1 MMKLRFFT
9 ALLFCGFLSSSIAQI
24 GGFGKWEYLYSDA
37 SIKVE
42 IAYRIRPCNGGE
54 ESNNRSKYK
63 YRITGSPKYASD
75 YYLNWKMDYVDCNG
89 NLFYRNNALNIGRSN
104 PHFSDYVSEL
114 VIPADDEEFTCKSL
128 ENAHYDTILSY
139 TKSYGGGVKALP
151 LSKDPKS
158 VLGNRNVYKGDATT
172 LTVNGGTLGVG
183 AKWVWYSDACG
194 GQQIGTGAAVTVSP
208 YQTTSYFVRAEGKNI
223 TNCADVTV
231 IVSQL
236 SVAPTAISGDATIC
250 KGESTTLSVSGG
262 RLGAEAEWVWYSNSC
277 GGTKIGTGKSI
288 TVSPTKSVTY
298 YVRAEGTYNKTDCA
312 SATVNTYERS
322 IAPVQITTSK
332 ITCANEPITL
342 SVSGGSK
349 APDATWTWYNG
360 SCGESIL
367 GTGTTIKYTPEFH
380 YSNKVFV
387 RAEGECNTT
396 PCTYT
401 SIYAD
406 AISKPA
412 TGILNSN
419 EYNKIKLELYGGSLG
434 KGAVW
439 KWYKNGVPF
448 ATGATINTTLKK
460 KPMRYSVRAEGNCNT
475 TAFTSIDVAA
485 KTKRKWSS
493 IYTLNNKFLHLG
505 FGIGFDLA
513 SYSIESTIQNVTS
526 QYGYHGTHNSNTT
539 KSVVRKQYTPMGI
552 QAEFV
557 FHPYMKDFFSIGII
571 TAGAVCVPVVDFSSD
586 MNNYSSLDGNVTITN
601 GKNLY
606 TRFDLGMELAA
617 GYSKLKFLAQYKSSF
632 QTLFYSHTV
641 SNDLGS
647 FIDEYSTSYN
657 QQMRKETI
665 SSGIRVAS
673 YSIENWKKPKTY
685 RYRRGYCFDFLY
697 HFGRD
702 YTWNWNNP
710 INWNYKPLSN
720 FQHGF
725 GMAMWV
731 QSVLKLQLDVMFQ
744 SSYANYTTNIGNRSM
759 QFSLIYNRNSFY

>member
-1 MMKLRFFT
+1 MKLRFFT
-9 ALLFCGFLSSSIAQI
+9 ALLFCGILSSSMAQM
-24 GGFGKWEYLYSDA
+24 GGFGKWEYLYSDG

-42 IAYRIRPCNGGE
+42 IAYRVRPCNEGE
-54 ESNNRSKYK
+54 ESNNISKYK
-63 YRITGSPKYASD
+63 YRITGSPKYASA

-89 NLFYRNNALNIGRSN
+89 NLFYRNNALNIGSSN

-128 ENAHYDTILSY
+128 DNSHYDAELSY
-139 TKSYGGGVKALP
+139 TKSYGGGVKAVP
-151 LSKDPKS
+151 LSKDPES
-158 VLGNRNVYKGDATT
+158 ILGNRNVYRGDATT

-194 GQQIGTGAAVTVSP
+194 GQQIGTGSAITVSP

-223 TNCADVTV
+223 TNCADATV

-277 GGTKIGTGKSI
+277 GVTKIGTGKSI
-288 TVSPTKSVTY
+288 TVSPASSATY
-298 YVRAEGTYNKTDCA
+298 YVRAEGTYNKTECA
-312 SATVNTYERS
+312 STTVYTYERS

-332 ITCANEPITL
+332 ITCANQPIVL

-349 APDATWTWYNG
+349 APDASWTWYNG
-360 SCGESIL
+360 TCGGTKL
-367 GTGTTIKYTPEFH
+367 GTGTTIQYTPELH
-380 YSNKVFV
+380 YSNSVYV

-396 PCTYT
+396 PCAYIP
-401 SIYAD
+401 IYAD

-412 TGILNSN
+412 TGISNSISD
-419 EYNKIKLELYGGSLG
+419 NKVKLSLYGGSLG
-434 KGAVW
+434 KGASW
-439 KWYKNGVPF
+439 KWYKNGSSTPI
-448 ATGATINTTLKK
+448 ATGTSMTTTFKK
-460 KPMRYSVRAEGNCNT
+460 NLVRYAVRAEGNCNT
-475 TAFTSIDVAA
+475 TAFTSIDVSA
-485 KTKRKWSS
+485 KEKRKWSS
-493 IYTLNNKFLHLG
+493 IYNSNKKFMHIG
-505 FGIGFDLA
+505 FGVGFDLA
-513 SYSIESTIQNVTS
+513 SYSIENTVEQGGNYST
-526 QYGYHGTHNSNTT
+526 TT
-539 KSVVRKQYTPMGI
+539 SVVRQQQVTPVGA

-557 FHPYMKDFFSIGII
+557 FHPYMKDFFSVGII
-571 TAGAVCVPVVDFSSD
+571 TAGAVGFPLIDNDYDLSND
-586 MNNYSSLDGNVTITN
+586 TEIND

-606 TRFDLGMELAA
+606 TRFDLGLELAG
-617 GYSKLKFLAQYKSSF
+617 GYSKLKFLAKYKSSF
-632 QTLFYSHTV
+632 QTLNYSHFYSWNFGER
-641 SNDLGS
+641 S
-647 FIDEYSTSYN
+647 EYSEYSK
-657 QQMRKETI
+657 QLRKETI
-665 SSGIRVAS
+665 SAGIRIAS
-673 YSIENWKKPKTY
+673 YSVEDWTRPRTF

-702 YTWNWNNP
+702 YAWNWNKP
-710 INWNYKPLSN
+710 TNWNYNALSN

-744 SSYANYTTNIGNRSM
+744 SSYASYTTSTGNASV